1 MNEKFLGGLAAITT
15 LLVVGAIFGRLHG
28 SGNDSVE
35 ANDDRVIQALGD
47 RVISGLLAL
56 PLIALLVDAACPEA
70 HVAWKLIAPAPLAV
84 YTVLLA
90 GTDTDWKWKLSV
102 KYFTRTLIMSVGAI
116 YVVAAIVAWFTAT

>member
-28 SGNDSVE
+28 SGNDSVK
-35 ANDDRVIQALGD
+35 RIGD

-56 PLIALLVDAACPEA
+56 PLIALLADAAFPAA
-70 HVAWKLIAPAPLAV
+70 HIAWKLIAPVPLAV

-90 GTDTDWKWKLSV
+90 GTDLKWKLSE
-102 KYFTRTLIMSVGAI
+102 KHFTMTLIISVGAI
-116 YVVAAIVAWFTAT
+116 YVVAGIVAWFTAT